1 MGIGPLLFFVLGI
14 PLLIAAMIGLFILAL
29 KVGVIIYKALE
40 KPEQGESSHYRL
52 DQGRE
57 VDDR

>member
-1 MGIGPLLFFVLGI
+1 MEIGPLLFFILGI
-14 PLLIAAMIGLFILAL
+14 PLLIAAMIGLFILVFKL
-29 KVGVIIYKALE
+29 GVIIYKALE

-57 VDDR
+57 IDER